1 MKAVII
7 GATGAT
13 GKELLDLL
21 LADNAVTE
29 VVALVRKPLRIEHP
43 KLNAVVVDF
52 DKLDEWATYISG
64 DVAFSCLGTTLK
76 VAGSKAAQYKVDYDY
91 QYQFAKLAKTSKI
104 PTFVLVSSSTANP
117 KSLIFYSKMKGKL
130 EEAVEALGFESFNFF
145 RPGPLVRPNTDRIG
159 EKIGVSVMGF
169 LSSLGVLKSM
179 EPLPVKSLAALML
192 RYAKNPKVGKT
203 ILEASQ
209 ILNEV
214 K

>member
-21 LADNAVTE
+21 LADKGVTE
-29 VVALVRKPLRIEHP
+29 VVALIRNPLHVKHP

-52 DKLDEWATYISG
+52 DKLEEWAMYING

-76 VAGSKAAQYKVDYDY
+76 LAGSKSAQYKVDHDY
-91 QYQFAKLAKTSKI
+91 QYEFAKIAKANNVPNFLLI
-104 PTFVLVSSSTANP
+104 SSTSADP
-117 KSLIFYSKMKGKL
+117 KSMFFYGKMKGEL
-130 EEAVEALGFESFNFF
+130 EYGITALGFNSFTIF
-145 RPGPLVRPNTDRIG
+145 RPGPLVRPNTDRTG
-159 EKIGVSVMGF
+159 EKLGVAVMGF
-169 LSSLGVLKSM
+169 LSSLGILKSM

-192 RYAKNPKVGKT
+192 RYAKNPKAGKT
-203 ILEASQ
+203 ILEALQ
-209 ILNEV
+209 ILKEV